1 MLICCFCCWVT
12 VAKLVICASDDSMFV
27 VVVLHCTLK
36 STGPFFFSFF
46 FSLVLCMTWLFC
58 HFLIRRRMPHCE
70 MEQFCFME
78 AQWSCYAASI
88 CLWHSSFAC
97 KWALVRAVKKKT
109 NGLWSPV
116 KIHVMVHSVCIP
128 AFDSNAR
135 TSGTWCT
142 CFLKIVEAASL
153 RTQP

>member
-1 MLICCFCCWVT
+1 MELLRSKPLPMTQQFRLQMSTSPCC
-12 VAKLVICASDDSMFV
+12 
-27 VVVLHCTLK
+27 
-36 STGPFFFSFF
+36 
-46 FSLVLCMTWLFC
+46 
-58 HFLIRRRMPHCE
+58 
-70 MEQFCFME
+70 Q
-78 AQWSCYAASI
+78 
-88 CLWHSSFAC
+88 
-97 KWALVRAVKKKT
+97 KKT

>member
-1 MLICCFCCWVT
+1 MELLRSKHLPMTQQFRLQMSTSPCC
-12 VAKLVICASDDSMFV
+12 
-27 VVVLHCTLK
+27 
-36 STGPFFFSFF
+36 
-46 FSLVLCMTWLFC
+46 
-58 HFLIRRRMPHCE
+58 
-70 MEQFCFME
+70 Q
-78 AQWSCYAASI
+78 
-88 CLWHSSFAC
+88 
-97 KWALVRAVKKKT
+97 KT
-109 NGLWSPV
+109 NGLWNPV